1 MVVGASAAGL
11 YTAWLLARHG
21 MPVSIFEQAPALCP
35 EPRTL
40 IVTREML
47 ELLGPLGEASLL
59 RPVRR
64 FEIQAGGRTAS
75 VLLEQ
80 PDWVIERA
88 RLITTLAEHALAAGA
103 ELRPGWRFVG
113 LEAAADRR
121 IRLEFARRDG
131 EREWVEPR
139 IVIGADGAASR
150 LAQAAGWPRPR
161 TASLLQAVVHLPD
174 DYPEDTVRVWFL
186 PEQTP
191 YFFWLIPA
199 GDGQGVLGL
208 IAETGA
214 QARTALLHALEQQK
228 LEPLA
233 YQGGQVPLYAGW
245 VPVHRRL
252 GACDV
257 YLVGDAAA
265 QVKVS
270 TVGGVVTGF
279 RGARAVAAA
288 IVHGNGHREL
298 HALRR
303 ELNVHLWLRR
313 ILHQF
318 DGDDYGRLLEL
329 LNERTRLWLG
339 RCHRDRATLLLRR
352 LCWNQPRLVWL
363 ALRALLGAGR

>member
-1 MVVGASAAGL
+1 M
-11 YTAWLLARHG
+11 
-21 MPVSIFEQAPALCP
+21 
-35 EPRTL
+35 
-40 IVTREML
+40 
-47 ELLGPLGEASLL
+47 
-59 RPVRR
+59 
-64 FEIQAGGRTAS
+64 
-75 VLLEQ
+75 
-80 PDWVIERA
+80 
-88 RLITTLAEHALAAGA
+88 
-103 ELRPGWRFVG
+103 
-113 LEAAADRR
+113 
-121 IRLEFARRDG
+121 
-131 EREWVEPR
+131 
-139 IVIGADGAASR
+139 
-150 LAQAAGWPRPR
+150 
-161 TASLLQAVVHLPD
+161 
-174 DYPEDTVRVWFL
+174 
-186 PEQTP
+186 
-191 YFFWLIPA
+191 
-199 GDGQGVLGL
+199 
-208 IAETGA
+208 
-214 QARTALLHALEQQK
+214 
-228 LEPLA
+228 
-233 YQGGQVPLYAGW
+233 
-245 VPVHRRL
+245 HRRL

>member
-1 MVVGASAAGL
+1 L

-21 MPVSIFEQAPALCP
+21 MPVSIFEQAPALDP

-59 RPVRR
+59 RPVHR
-64 FEIQAGGRTAS
+64 FEIQAGGRTLC
-75 VLLEQ
+75 VPLEQ

-88 RLITTLAEHALAAGA
+88 KLITALAEHALAAGA
-103 ELRPGWRFVG
+103 ELRLGWRFVG
-113 LEAAADRR
+113 LETVADRA
-121 IRLEFARRDG
+121 IRLKFARRDSG
-131 EREWVEPR
+131 EGESVESH

-150 LAQAAGWPRPR
+150 LAQAAGWSRPQ
-161 TASLLQAVVHLPD
+161 TALLLQAVVSLPEN
-174 DYPEDTVRVWFL
+174 YPNDTVRVWFL

-199 GDGQGVLGL
+199 DAGQGVLGL

-214 QARTALLHALEQQK
+214 QARTALLHVLEQ
-228 LEPLA
+228 LELKPLA
-233 YQGGQVPLYAGW
+233 YQGGQVPLYTGW

-288 IVHGNGHREL
+288 IVSGNGHREL

-313 ILHQF
+313 VLHQF

-329 LNERTRLWLG
+329 LNERSRLWLG

-352 LCWNQPRLVWL
+352 LCWNQPRLLWL